1 MIMWL
6 SSDVYLCF
14 LSDQRP
20 EESELIRVERDLQR
34 GEDTGRRETC
44 REERR
49 TQGED
54 RPTERKGGHREKRDL
69 QRRGHREER
78 DLQRGEDTERRETD
92 REEKTQGEGQETY
105 SEERTRGEERR
116 TERRGNREKRDLQ
129 RGGHSEERELQ
140 RGVDKGSG

>member
-78 DLQRGEDTERRETD
+78 DLQRGEEDT
-92 REEKTQGEGQETY
+92 G
-105 SEERTRGEERR
+105 SEERTRGGEEYEWLLCVGRPLVPVS
-116 TERRGNREKRDLQ
+116 LQ
-129 RGGHSEERELQ
+129 RDSLC
-140 RGVDKGSG
+140 SG